1 MSPDQTSLQVSAP
14 DATGAIV
21 HSHVPFPGAFVPRSM
36 QVGKRIVDIAAALF
50 GLVLTAPLFVLVAL
64 AVKLDSKGPAIY
76 RQMRVGRA
84 LADRTELFMILKF
97 RSMRVDA
104 EVGTGAV
111 WAQKRDP
118 RVTRVGRF
126 IRLTRLDEI
135 PQLINILRGDMSL
148 IGPRPERPGLVDRLD
163 RALPFYA
170 DRMMGLRPGVTGL
183 AQVMQGYD
191 TDLEGVRR
199 KVALDAAYAMQLS
212 GFWSWLRTDLRI
224 IARTVLVVL
233 TAAGQ

>member
-21 HSHVPFPGAFVPRSM
+21 HSPVPFPGAFVPRSV

>member
-21 HSHVPFPGAFVPRSM
+21 HSHVPFPGAFVPRSV

-148 IGPRPERPGLVDRLD
+148 IGPRPERPRNVSTTMRQPVVEIRL
-163 RALPFYA
+163 
-170 DRMMGLRPGVTGL
+170 
-183 AQVMQGYD
+183 
-191 TDLEGVRR
+191 
-199 KVALDAAYAMQLS
+199 
-212 GFWSWLRTDLRI
+212 
-224 IARTVLVVL
+224 
-233 TAAGQ
+233 

>member
-1 MSPDQTSLQVSAP
+1 LD
-14 DATGAIV
+14 DAIAAK
-21 HSHVPFPGAFVPRSM
+21 HAQFPGAFIPTSVRI
-36 QVGKRIVDIAAALF
+36 GKRTIDIIAATF
-50 GLVLTAPLFVLVAL
+50 GLLLTAPLFILVAL
-64 AVKLDSKGPAIY
+64 AVRLDSAGPAIY

-97 RSMRVDA
+97 RSMRIDA
-104 EVGTGAV
+104 EAKTGAV
-111 WAQKRDP
+111 WAQKHDP

-212 GFWSWLRTDLRI
+212 GFWSWVRTDLRI

>member
-1 MSPDQTSLQVSAP
+1 MPPDQTPVPPLPAVLDDTVLPARARFAGGFIPPSVQICKRAMDIV
-14 DATGAIV
+14 GAV
-21 HSHVPFPGAFVPRSM
+21 C
-36 QVGKRIVDIAAALF
+36 
-50 GLVLTAPLFVLVAL
+50 GLVVTAPLFLLVAL
-64 AVKLDSKGPAIY
+64 AVRLDSPGPAIY
-76 RQMRVGRA
+76 RQLRVGRA
-84 LADRTELFMILKF
+84 LEDRTELFMILKF

-104 EVGTGAV
+104 EAGTGAV

-118 RVTRVGRF
+118 RITRVGRF
-126 IRLTRLDEI
+126 IRKTRLDEI

-148 IGPRPERPGLVDRLD
+148 IGPRPERPGLVDRLN

-183 AQVMQGYD
+183 AQVVQGYD

-199 KVALDAAYAMQLS
+199 KVALDAAYAMQLG
-212 GFWSWLRTDLRI
+212 GFRSWLLTDLRI
-224 IARTVLVVL
+224 LVRTVVVVL

>member
-21 HSHVPFPGAFVPRSM
+21 HSHVPFPGAFVPRSV